1 MSGKPNKMPNNI
13 SKKEA
18 WLQTKEILGEYFQMQ
33 LFIAGLH
40 DNLCRELMKAN
51 KDTSPEVYEA
61 ALNLEVI

>member
-1 MSGKPNKMPNNI
+1 MSSKPNKMSNTVSTDNG
-13 SKKEA
+13 KKEA

-51 KDTSPEVYEA
+51 KDT
-61 ALNLEVI
+61 